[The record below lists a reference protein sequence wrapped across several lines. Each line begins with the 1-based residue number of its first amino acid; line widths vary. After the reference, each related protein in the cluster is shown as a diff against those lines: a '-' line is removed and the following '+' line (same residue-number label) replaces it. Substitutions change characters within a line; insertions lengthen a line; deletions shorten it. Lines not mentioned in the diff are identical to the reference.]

1 MLDSLRRSGRKIK
14 LLLSLGHQLSP
25 LVKAT
30 SAALV
35 LRGFLFG
42 IKSGNETFV
51 VPHKAA
57 MGNCFAS
64 FFWWDMVGF
73 PGEFNYSMGMIFTLF
88 INTLEVSISN
98 EIII

>member
-1 MLDSLRRSGRKIK
+1 MGEPQPLFQPDEMLDSLRRSGRKIK
-14 LLLSLGHQLSP
+14 
-25 LVKAT
+25 
-30 SAALV
+30 V